1 MKIISIFLLFLFF
14 LQRIKLYLLEF
25 ICWYAKNTTW
35 EQRICIPYA
44 TDLVRNPCPLQK
56 VEHGYL
62 SFCFL
67 FFCLCFKIDI
77 NINNK
82 QQK

>member
-44 TDLVRNPCPLQK
+44 TDLVRK
-56 VEHGYL
+56 SL
-62 SFCFL
+62 STAKSRTWISQFL
-67 FFCLCFKIDI
+67 FSVLLLVL
-77 NINNK
+77 
-82 QQK
+82 